1 MADNNVI
8 QNVDIIGFFLIW
20 GNTATDATIKGVL
33 SGSLSLEEAAKLLGI
48 TTAILLARI
57 ENTTGKRA
65 RCKPCDPPVGTRM
78 EEKRD
83 TYRHNGMCPHYH
95 IHTVHQSP
103 PHAGCRCFAPKEE
116 AVAISQGYPEY
127 EAPRGG
133 GVILFNLCRLDIHTI
148 TMRKFRLVISLL

>member
-1 MADNNVI
+1 MTDNNAI
-8 QNVDIIGFFLIW
+8 QNVDIIGFFLIG

-33 SGSLSLEEAAKLLGI
+33 SGALSIEEAAKLLGI

-57 ENTTGKRA
+57 EKTTGKRA
-65 RCKPCDPPVGTRM
+65 RCKPCAPPVGTRM
-78 EEKRD
+78 EEMHD
-83 TYRHNGMCPHYH
+83 THRHNGMCPHYH

-116 AVAISQGYPEY
+116 AVATSQGYPEY

-133 GVILFNLCRLDIHTI
+133 GVIFI
-148 TMRKFRLVISLL
+148 